1 MFARTPVSVHTH
13 SCVCL
18 EGQSGREHAP
28 LLHPPCLQQRSY
40 CSYPEVRGSGSSFA
54 WSVTFLG
61 HFCFWF
67 KCLYRF
73 CPTEHHMPS
82 LVLITAGLASCSVL
96 ALCKASQGAAKCLVL
111 LLPSALDWPNT
122 PFYRWGNWVQDL
134 NSGLPTPCTPTS
146 AGDIWLQEEHVPS
159 RGALD
164 RLRAP

>member
-18 EGQSGREHAP
+18 EGQSGREPAP

-96 ALCKASQGAAKCLVL
+96 ALCKASRGVAKCLIL
-111 LLPSALDWPNT
+111 L
-122 PFYRWGNWVQDL
+122 FFFFF
-134 NSGLPTPCTPTS
+134 
-146 AGDIWLQEEHVPS
+146 
-159 RGALD
+159 
-164 RLRAP
+164 